1 MTEENIPAEEVF
13 GQVVEKKP
21 KNADVELSI
30 TTPLFSFDK
39 TNSPKEY
46 NQIILEAE
54 KMAQSY
60 DLIQLVKEEKIHLTV
75 LDQLNTEY
83 EAYGRSA
90 PKNIKE
96 KVKAAVLQ
104 LSKSKI

>member
-1 MTEENIPAEEVF
+1 MSLEKGEEEF
-13 GQVVEKKP
+13 YGQVVERNP

-30 TTPLFSFDK
+30 TTPLFSIDK

-46 NQIILEAE
+46 NKIMLEAE
-54 KMAQSY
+54 KMAEKY
-60 DLIQLVKEEKIHLTV
+60 DLAQMVNEHKIHVTV

-83 EAYGRSA
+83 EVYGRSA

-96 KVKAAVLQ
+96 KVNAVLLQ
-104 LSKSKI
+104 LKK